1 MAIQNINI
9 GSSANDG
16 TGDPIRTAMD
26 KINDNFTELYSVTG
40 AGSGQNLS
48 ISANSLISE
57 NSNGN
62 IILDPSG
69 TGTVVVA
76 TGAGIRLTDHT
87 DNSILFVDADGDI
100 TQDAKLSYNAT
111 TNTAVIEDINI
122 HASEITTAAS
132 NQAIN
137 INPNGSGAIN
147 LSGNTIVTGTAT
159 VSSNLTVTGTTTM
172 VDNIVINNS
181 GASKTITMGNN
192 TDITMGANAD
202 LTMGI
207 GSILSVNFIQVDS
220 NIALNGNKIFTQLS
234 NSDIDIDPSGTG
246 TINLRVPT
254 QTTVGSAGSAS
265 ALPGAPTGYIKIKI
279 GETLRVIPFWP
290 QA

>member
-1 MAIQNINI
+1 MAIQAINI

-40 AGSGQNLS
+40 AGTGQNVS
-48 ISANSLISE
+48 ISGNSLISE

-62 IILDPSG
+62 IILDPAG
-69 TGTVVVA
+69 TGIVVVA

-87 DNSILFVDADGDI
+87 DNSILFVDADGDV

-111 TNTAVIEDINI
+111 TNTAVIEDINV
-122 HASEITTAAS
+122 HGSEITTAAS
-132 NQAIN
+132 NQAIT

-147 LSGNTIVTGTAT
+147 LTGNTAITGTAT
-159 VSSNLTVTGTTTM
+159 ISSTLAVTGATAFTGATTHAGATTFNAA
-172 VDNIVINNS
+172 VTVS
-181 GASKTITMGNN
+181 GTYALNVGNL
-192 TDITMGANAD
+192 I
-202 LTMGI
+202 
-207 GSILSVNFIQVDS
+207 VDS
-220 NIALNGNKIFTQLS
+220 NISLNGNKLFTRLS
-234 NSDIDIDPSGTG
+234 NSDIDIDPAGTG
-246 TINLRVPT
+246 TINFRVPT

-265 ALPGAPTGYIKIKI
+265 ALPGVPTGYLKIKV
-279 GETLRVIPFWP
+279 GETLRVIPFWA